1 MPEIDMESLTR
12 QHGNEYH
19 YIDAFDDE
27 RTVRVWGRK
36 WMPRFMSADHSASE
50 TKILYVRARKLD
62 DATIRSIKAK
72 IECEQEALE
81 PKALHADECFKKLSG
96 G

>member
-1 MPEIDMESLTR
+1 MVEIYMESLTR
-12 QHGNEYH
+12 QHSNEYH

-36 WMPRFMSADHSASE
+36 WMPRFMSADHPATE
-50 TKILYVRARKLD
+50 TKILYVRVRKLD

-72 IECEQEALE
+72 MECE
-81 PKALHADECFKKLSG
+81 
-96 G
+96 